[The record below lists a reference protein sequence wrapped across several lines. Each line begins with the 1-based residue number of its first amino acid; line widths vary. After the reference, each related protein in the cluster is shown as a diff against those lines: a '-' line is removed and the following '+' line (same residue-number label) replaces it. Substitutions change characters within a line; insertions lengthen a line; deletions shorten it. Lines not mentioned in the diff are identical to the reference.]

1 MVGHEGLFAT
11 SAECIAKAGT
21 AYDSTNVDEAMINAF
36 CLQAESVINC
46 MCRFNW
52 SNQFS
57 APATTALL
65 PAMWHMLGEVE
76 SDLVGIYM
84 IEANMEGLAATKY
97 PSRIVAE
104 DMINVLRDAALRG
117 ISILRDKKTQAFIKG
132 ET

>member
-1 MVGHEGLFAT
+1 MAHTGLFAT

-21 AYDSTNVDEAMINAF
+21 AYDSTNVNEAMINEF
-36 CLQAESVINC
+36 CFQAESVINA

-57 APATTALL
+57 APATTTLDA
-65 PAMWHMLGEVE
+65 AMWHLLGQVE

-97 PSRIVAE
+97 PSRIQVE

-132 ET
+132 E

>member
-1 MVGHEGLFAT
+1 MAHEGLFAT

-21 AYDSTNVDEAMINAF
+21 AYDSTNVDETMINEF

-52 SNQFS
+52 SNLFS
-57 APATTALL
+57 APATTTLNED
-65 PAMWHMLGEVE
+65 MWHLLGQVE

-84 IEANMEGLAATKY
+84 IEANMEGLSAAKY
-97 PSRIVAE
+97 PSRILAE
-104 DMINVLRDAALRG
+104 DMINILRDAALRG

-132 ET
+132 EK